1 MAVAPSVQLAFNGD
15 KTEVFWD
22 LNLDGSYV
30 RWNLY
35 RAITC
40 GVDDALLAGNI
51 PNIADAYYSKH
62 HVTLAFAR
70 PFNSI
75 TPYYLWLKGIEPG
88 GAEGAAGT
96 VLYVPSLL
104 EIDPTIRQKGYGF
117 DPDTNVWRPI
127 KVEKDT
133 DPSIAGVLDVTP

>member
-1 MAVAPSVQLAFNGD
+1 MAVAPTVQIAFNGD

-22 LNLDGSYV
+22 LNLDGSYA

-35 RAITC
+35 RASNFGI
-40 GVDDALLAGNI
+40 DDALLIGDI
-51 PNIADAYYSKH
+51 PNVADAYYSKH
-62 HVTLAFAR
+62 HVVVAFPR

-75 TPYYLWLKGIEPG
+75 TPVYLWLKGVTPA
-88 GAEGAAGT
+88 GAEGAAGP
-96 VLYVPSLL
+96 VIIVPRLD
-104 EIDPTIRQKGYGF
+104 EIDPTLRQKIYGF
-117 DPDTNVWRPI
+117 DPDTDIWRPI

>member
-30 RWNLY
+30 SWNLY
-35 RAITC
+35 RASNY
-40 GVDDALLAGNI
+40 GVDDALLLGAI
-51 PNIADAYYSKH
+51 PNIPDAYYSKH
-62 HVTLAFAR
+62 HVTVAFNR
-70 PFNSI
+70 PFNGI
-75 TPYYLWLKGIEPG
+75 TPYYLWLKGIAPG
-88 GAEGAAGT
+88 GGEGAAGA

-104 EIDPTIRQKGYGF
+104 EIDPTLRQKGYGF